1 MLQCVDVYPLICARL
16 SENTPQKHLMNED
29 WKTATN
35 RVIAKTLIGN
45 LESLLKGKAY
55 HLECSDRTTRHKK
68 IVIEYGHETK

>member
-1 MLQCVDVYPLICARL
+1 
-16 SENTPQKHLMNED
+16 MNEQ